1 MDPICEELM
10 IESIKE
16 MDDMDDD
23 IYSESMFYL
32 VDQYIDD
39 YVEESM
45 SNIFNSDSENTVY
58 LALNDLINS
67 ANIQAQETDTENDND
82 YSYIDWAPTIPH
94 DDDCTEEDLRDE
106 FYIPS
111 KVRNFTT
118 LDNITQD
125 EFNHN
130 ENYDSLFGDSQ

>member
-58 LALNDLINS
+58 SALNDLINS
-67 ANIQAQETDTENDND
+67 ANIQSQETDSENDND
-82 YSYIDWAPTIPH
+82 YSYIDWAPVVP

-111 KVRNFTT
+111 KIKDRSRFV
-118 LDNITQD
+118 QD
-125 EFNHN
+125 TDTGVDY
-130 ENYDSLFGDSQ
+130 NYDSLFGDNQ

>member
-58 LALNDLINS
+58 STLNDLINNNAPS
-67 ANIQAQETDTENDND
+67 EETDSENNAD
-82 YSYIDWAPTIPH
+82 YSYIDWAPVIPH
-94 DDDCTEEDLRDE
+94 EDDCTEEDLRDE

-111 KVRNFTT
+111 KIK
-118 LDNITQD
+118 DSSMNISFD
-125 EFNHN
+125 GYEYNA
-130 ENYDSLFGDSQ
+130 NYDSLFGDSQ

>member
-58 LALNDLINS
+58 STLNDLINNNAPS
-67 ANIQAQETDTENDND
+67 EETDSENNAD
-82 YSYIDWAPTIPH
+82 YSYIDWAPVIPH
-94 DDDCTEEDLRDE
+94 EDNCTEEDLRDE

-111 KVRNFTT
+111 KIK
-118 LDNITQD
+118 DSSMNISFD
-125 EFNHN
+125 GYEYNM
-130 ENYDSLFGDSQ
+130 NYDSLFGDNQ

>member
-58 LALNDLINS
+58 SALNDLINS
-67 ANIQAQETDTENDND
+67 ANIQSQETDSENDND
-82 YSYIDWAPTIPH
+82 YSYIDWAPVVP

-111 KVRNFTT
+111 KVRGFAT

-125 EFNHN
+125 EYNYN
-130 ENYDSLFGDSQ
+130 TNYDSLFGDSQ

>member
-58 LALNDLINS
+58 SALNDLINN
-67 ANIQAQETDTENDND
+67 ANIQSQETDSENDND
-82 YSYIDWAPTIPH
+82 YSYIDWAPVVP

-111 KVRNFTT
+111 KIKDSSRFV
-118 LDNITQD
+118 QD
-125 EFNHN
+125 TDTGVDY
-130 ENYDSLFGDSQ
+130 NYDSLFGDNQ

>member
-58 LALNDLINS
+58 SALNDLINS
-67 ANIQAQETDTENDND
+67 ANIQTQETDTENDND
-82 YSYIDWAPTIPH
+82 YSYIDWAPVIPH

-111 KVRNFTT
+111 KIKDNTMTTNF
-118 LDNITQD
+118 DGYEYNM
-125 EFNHN
+125 
-130 ENYDSLFGDSQ
+130 NYDSLFGDGQ

>member
-58 LALNDLINS
+58 STLNDLINNNAPS
-67 ANIQAQETDTENDND
+67 EETDSENNAD
-82 YSYIDWAPTIPH
+82 YSYIDWAPVIPH
-94 DDDCTEEDLRDE
+94 EDDCTEEDLRDE

-111 KVRNFTT
+111 KIK
-118 LDNITQD
+118 DNSINISFD
-125 EFNHN
+125 GYEYNM
-130 ENYDSLFGDSQ
+130 NYDSLFGDSQ

>member
-45 SNIFNSDSENTVY
+45 SNIFNSDSENTIY
-58 LALNDLINS
+58 STLNDLINNNAPS
-67 ANIQAQETDTENDND
+67 EETDSENNAD
-82 YSYIDWAPTIPH
+82 YSYIDWAPVIPH
-94 DDDCTEEDLRDE
+94 EDDCTEEDLRDE

-111 KVRNFTT
+111 KIK
-118 LDNITQD
+118 DNTMNTSFD
-125 EFNHN
+125 GYEYNM
-130 ENYDSLFGDSQ
+130 NYDSLFGDSQ

>member
-16 MDDMDDD
+16 MDEMDDD

-82 YSYIDWAPTIPH
+82 YSYIDWAPVIPH

-111 KVRNFTT
+111 KIK
-118 LDNITQD
+118 DNTMNTSFD
-125 EFNHN
+125 GYEYNM
-130 ENYDSLFGDSQ
+130 NYDSLFGDGQ

>member
-16 MDDMDDD
+16 MDEMDDD

-58 LALNDLINS
+58 SALNDLINS
-67 ANIQAQETDTENDND
+67 ANIQTQETDSENDND
-82 YSYIDWAPTIPH
+82 FSYIDWAPVIPH

-106 FYIPS
+106 FYIP
-111 KVRNFTT
+111 
-118 LDNITQD
+118 NIIKDHSGLVQD
-125 EFNHN
+125 TGADYK
-130 ENYDSLFGDSQ
+130 YDSLFGDNQ

>member
-58 LALNDLINS
+58 SALNDLING
-67 ANIQAQETDTENDND
+67 ANIQAQETDSENDND
-82 YSYIDWAPTIPH
+82 YSYIDWAPNVP
-94 DDDCTEEDLRDE
+94 DFMTET
-106 FYIPS
+106 PS
-111 KVRNFTT
+111 ASNSVRPE
-118 LDNITQD
+118 Q
-125 EFNHN
+125 
-130 ENYDSLFGDSQ
+130 

>member
-58 LALNDLINS
+58 SALNDLINS
-67 ANIQAQETDTENDND
+67 AI
-82 YSYIDWAPTIPH
+82 
-94 DDDCTEEDLRDE
+94 
-106 FYIPS
+106 F
-111 KVRNFTT
+111 
-118 LDNITQD
+118 
-125 EFNHN
+125 
-130 ENYDSLFGDSQ
+130 

>member
-58 LALNDLINS
+58 STLNDLINNN
-67 ANIQAQETDTENDND
+67 APLEETDSENNAD
-82 YSYIDWAPTIPH
+82 YSYIDWAPVIPH
-94 DDDCTEEDLRDE
+94 EDDCTEEDLRDE

-111 KVRNFTT
+111 KIK
-118 LDNITQD
+118 DSSMNISFD
-125 EFNHN
+125 GYEYNM
-130 ENYDSLFGDSQ
+130 NYDSLFGDSQ

>member
-58 LALNDLINS
+58 SALNDLINN
-67 ANIQAQETDTENDND
+67 ANIQSQETDTENDND
-82 YSYIDWAPTIPH
+82 YSYIDWAPVVY
-94 DDDCTEEDLRDE
+94 DNDDCTEEDLRDE

-111 KVRNFTT
+111 KVKNFTRF
-118 LDNITQD
+118 DNITQD

-130 ENYDSLFGDSQ
+130 ENYDSLFGDNQ

>member
-16 MDDMDDD
+16 MDEMDDD

-58 LALNDLINS
+58 SALNDLINS
-67 ANIQAQETDTENDND
+67 ANIQTQETDTENDND
-82 YSYIDWAPTIPH
+82 YSYIDWAPVIPH

-111 KVRNFTT
+111 KIK
-118 LDNITQD
+118 DNTMNTSFD
-125 EFNHN
+125 GYEYNM
-130 ENYDSLFGDSQ
+130 NYDSLFGDGQ

>member
-58 LALNDLINS
+58 SALNDLINS
-67 ANIQAQETDTENDND
+67 ANIQTQETDTENDND
-82 YSYIDWAPTIPH
+82 YSYIDWAPVIPH

-111 KVRNFTT
+111 KIK
-118 LDNITQD
+118 DNTMNTSFDGYEYQ
-125 EFNHN
+125 
-130 ENYDSLFGDSQ
+130 

>member
-58 LALNDLINS
+58 SALNDLINS
-67 ANIQAQETDTENDND
+67 ANIQSQETDSENDND
-82 YSYIDWAPTIPH
+82 YSYIDWAPVVP

-111 KVRNFTT
+111 KIK
-118 LDNITQD
+118 DNTMNTSFD
-125 EFNHN
+125 GYEYNM
-130 ENYDSLFGDSQ
+130 NYDSLFGDGQ

>member
-58 LALNDLINS
+58 STLNDLINNNAPS
-67 ANIQAQETDTENDND
+67 EETDSENNAD
-82 YSYIDWAPTIPH
+82 YSYIDWAPVIPH
-94 DDDCTEEDLRDE
+94 EDDCTEEDLRDE

-111 KVRNFTT
+111 KIK
-118 LDNITQD
+118 DSSINISFDGYEYNT
-125 EFNHN
+125 
-130 ENYDSLFGDSQ
+130 NYDSLFGDSQ

>member
-58 LALNDLINS
+58 SALNDLINS
-67 ANIQAQETDTENDND
+67 ANIQTQETDTENDND
-82 YSYIDWAPTIPH
+82 YSYIDWAPVIPH

-111 KVRNFTT
+111 KIK
-118 LDNITQD
+118 DNTMNTSFD
-125 EFNHN
+125 GYEYNM
-130 ENYDSLFGDSQ
+130 NYDSLFGDGQ

>member
-58 LALNDLINS
+58 SALNDLINS
-67 ANIQAQETDTENDND
+67 ANIQSQETDSENDND
-82 YSYIDWAPTIPH
+82 YSYIDWAPVVP

-111 KVRNFTT
+111 KIKNFTT
-118 LDNITQD
+118 FDNITQD

-130 ENYDSLFGDSQ
+130 ENYDSLFGDNQ

>member
-58 LALNDLINS
+58 SVLNDLINS

-82 YSYIDWAPTIPH
+82 YSYIDWAPVIPH

-111 KVRNFTT
+111 KIK
-118 LDNITQD
+118 DNTMNTSFD
-125 EFNHN
+125 GYEYNM
-130 ENYDSLFGDSQ
+130 NYDSLFGDSQ

>member
-16 MDDMDDD
+16 MDEMDDD

-67 ANIQAQETDTENDND
+67 ANIQAQETDSENDND
-82 YSYIDWAPTIPH
+82 FSYIDWAPTIPH

-111 KVRNFTT
+111 KIKDSSRFV
-118 LDNITQD
+118 QD
-125 EFNHN
+125 TDTGIDY
-130 ENYDSLFGDSQ
+130 NYDSLFGDSQ

>member
-58 LALNDLINS
+58 SALNDLINS
-67 ANIQAQETDTENDND
+67 ANIQTQETDTENDND
-82 YSYIDWAPTIPH
+82 YSYIDWAPVIPH

-111 KVRNFTT
+111 KIK
-118 LDNITQD
+118 DNTMNTSFD
-125 EFNHN
+125 RYEYNM
-130 ENYDSLFGDSQ
+130 NYDSLFGDGQ